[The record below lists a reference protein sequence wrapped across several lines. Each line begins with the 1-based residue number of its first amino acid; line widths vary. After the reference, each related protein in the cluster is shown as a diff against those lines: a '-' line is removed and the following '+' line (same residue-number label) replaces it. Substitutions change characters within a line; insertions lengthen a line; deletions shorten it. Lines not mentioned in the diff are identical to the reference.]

1 MKINV
6 LLLNNTE
13 HYHSGCKKVIDYFRY
28 HFLNHTLTVH
38 PKKTKEFPNF
48 NNFDLIILN
57 GEGSCHDDSKKII
70 SYLEYMNEASIA
82 GIKTMVVNSVWQ
94 NNSKSTTELL
104 QKINYISVREIKSK
118 NEILKYIDKKIE
130 VAIDLS
136 YFHTVEFE
144 ESKPAI
150 IVAGNKFIPKKQ
162 RELYS
167 NIGEESYIDIFSED
181 WKTIVNKLRNSE
193 VLITGLHHE
202 VYAACKAEC
211 PFIAIEGNTH
221 KISGILETFNIDIP
235 VLNYNSTNNV
245 IVEHILNIDQYKNEY
260 TNLFKKMKQQLP
272 PNFIEIYKCC

>member
-1 MKINV
+1 MKINI

-13 HYHSGCKKVIDYFRY
+13 QYHSGCKKVIDYFRY
-28 HFLNHTLTVH
+28 HFLDHTLTIH
-38 PKKTKEFPNF
+38 SKKTKEFPNF

-70 SYLEYMNEASIA
+70 SYLEYMNEASVA
-82 GIKTMVVNSVWQ
+82 GVKTMVVNSVWQ

-104 QKINYISVREIKSK
+104 QKISYISVREIKSK

-136 YFHTVEFE
+136 YFHTVEFRE
-144 ESKPAI
+144 FKSTT

-181 WKTIVNKLRNSE
+181 WETIVNKLKNSK
-193 VLITGLHHE
+193 VLITGRHHE
-202 VYAACKAEC
+202 VYASCKAEC
-211 PFIAIEGNTH
+211 PFISVEGNTH
-221 KISGILETFNIDIP
+221 KISGILETFDIDIP
-235 VLNYNSTNNV
+235 VLNYNSTNDV
-245 IVEHILNIDQYKNEY
+245 ILDHISNIDKYKNEY
-260 TNLFKKMKQQLP
+260 TNLFKKMKQQMP